1 MARICV
7 RVLWDLKALI
17 ARKTSTNVEKA
28 AVLASMGALASIHLD
43 RSNAIVPLDSLARD
57 VKSTLMSA
65 TPIRVSMTARV

>member
-1 MARICV
+1 
-7 RVLWDLKALI
+7 
-17 ARKTSTNVEKA
+17 
-28 AVLASMGALASIHLD
+28 MGALASIHLD